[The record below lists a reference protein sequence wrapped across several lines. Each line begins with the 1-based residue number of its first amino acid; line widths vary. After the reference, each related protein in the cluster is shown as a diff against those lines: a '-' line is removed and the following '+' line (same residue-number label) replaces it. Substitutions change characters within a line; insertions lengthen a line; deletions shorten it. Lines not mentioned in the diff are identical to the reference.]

1 MDLTG
6 YLTKANIPES
16 DIKLR
21 QLASTIEFMVQQGII
36 KGLNYGEFIQLL
48 YQFKR
53 HLDNALLWAEPDNPG
68 HLK

>member
-21 QLASTIEFMVQQGII
+21 QLAGAVEFMVRQGVI
-36 KGLNYGEFIQLL
+36 KDLNYGEFIQLL
-48 YQFKR
+48 FQFKR
-53 HLDNALLWAEPDNPG
+53 HLDNALLWTEPKVKP
-68 HLK
+68 